1 MMDIH
6 PQVLQGKGRTH
17 GLLIQFERVWLSVI
31 SQQKK
36 LCTSHMG
43 DPLCLVHSFLVV
55 GRSDACTS
63 LCPLITIGLGYA
75 ALAALKEGYR

>member
-17 GLLIQFERVWLSVI
+17 RLLIQFERVWLYVI

-43 DPLCLVHSFLVV
+43 LSLMSGAQLFGSWQVRCLHFLYVL
-55 GRSDACTS
+55 S
-63 LCPLITIGLGYA
+63 LQ
-75 ALAALKEGYR
+75 